1 MIMIYIVWLWFI
13 MIRRVNTV
21 NIRMVNGYRVEATF
35 VQITFEFFFCNIR
48 QRLSKMQLI
57 FSVQNFVADNKIN
70 LINKSN
76 SICNRPWAKDVALV
90 HDSYHCKKYANT
102 TPFPSQ
108 RKEGPCNFVACI
120 PELISSTVHFTPKY
134 ECPRTCRPMNHQD
147 WKYC

>member
-1 MIMIYIVWLWFI
+1 MLFNGGLRCKFI
-13 MIRRVNTV
+13 R
-21 NIRMVNGYRVEATF
+21 TF
-35 VQITFEFFFCNIR
+35 NSEYLAVQFRALFFCNIR

-57 FSVQNFVADNKIN
+57 FSVQNVVADNKIN

-76 SICNRPWAKDVALV
+76 SIFNRPWAKDVALV
-90 HDSYHCKKYANT
+90 HDAYHCKKYANT

-134 ECPRTCRPMNHQD
+134 ECPRTCRPKNHLD